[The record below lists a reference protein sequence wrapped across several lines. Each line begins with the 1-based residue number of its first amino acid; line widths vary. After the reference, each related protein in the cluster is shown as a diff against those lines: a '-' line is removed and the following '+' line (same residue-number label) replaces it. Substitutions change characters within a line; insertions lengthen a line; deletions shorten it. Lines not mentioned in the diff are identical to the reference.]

1 MNDDF
6 IDVDD
11 GLDDDSM
18 DDNVPTLE
26 DERDKMTNSER
37 AAHDKA
43 VRKRIDD
50 LLERKRLKEMLDDED
65 DWDI

>member
-1 MNDDF
+1 MSDDF

-18 DDNVPTLE
+18 DDNDPTLE
-26 DERDKMTNSER
+26 DERDNMTNSER

-50 LLERKRLKEMLDDED
+50 LLERKHLKEMLDDED